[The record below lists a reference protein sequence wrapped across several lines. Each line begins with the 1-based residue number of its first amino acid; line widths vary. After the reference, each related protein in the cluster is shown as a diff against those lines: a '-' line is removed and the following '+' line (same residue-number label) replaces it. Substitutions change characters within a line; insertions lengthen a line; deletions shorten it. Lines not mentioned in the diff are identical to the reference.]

1 MTKKSITPV
10 IFRKFPEGDII
21 AMFPTI
27 PGDMNP
33 NTCSSYMSNGGHGA
47 ATIDLIYATKPVTEQ
62 EYKDLL
68 QELINIGYDDLKI
81 YQKNQYWMTQERIKE
96 LNRTR

>member
-1 MTKKSITPV
+1 MTTPV
-10 IFRKFPEGDII
+10 IFRKFKEGDII
-21 AMFPTI
+21 AMFPTF

-33 NTCSSYMSNGGHGA
+33 NTCSSYQHLGQHGA
-47 ATIDLIYATKPVTEQ
+47 ATIDLIYGTKPATEQ

-68 QELINIGYDDLKI
+68 EELVSIGYDDLKI

>member
-27 PGDMNP
+27 PGTMNP
-33 NTCSSYMSNGGHGA
+33 NTCNSYQHLGQNGS
-47 ATIDLIYATKPVTEQ
+47 ATIDLIYGTKPATEQ

-68 QELINIGYDDLKI
+68 QELVNIGYDDLKI